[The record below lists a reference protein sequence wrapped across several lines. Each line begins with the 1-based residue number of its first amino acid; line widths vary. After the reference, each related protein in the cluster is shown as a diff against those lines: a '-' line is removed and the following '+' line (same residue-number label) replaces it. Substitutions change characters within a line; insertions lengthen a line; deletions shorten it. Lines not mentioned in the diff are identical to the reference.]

1 MLKDIIAC
9 TMTQVLWQDSYS
21 IGIDTIDTQHKQL
34 FDLMNQIYL
43 ASQGDSDLGI
53 IMPLFDQ
60 LQYYTK

>member
-1 MLKDIIAC
+1 
-9 TMTQVLWQDSYS
+9 MTQVLWQDSYS